1 MAARMKART
10 KAHAADH
17 TPSVTAPTVVVDI
30 IRDAIAH
37 YASPYRLPAS
47 LITDSSEISERN
59 SMAPIRYRT
68 ADVDGFKVFY
78 REAGPADAPKLLL
91 LHGFPS
97 AGHMFRDL
105 IPLLADRFHIVAPD
119 LPGFGQSDMPPREK
133 FSYTFDNI
141 ARVIERFTEVIG
153 LDRFAVYV
161 FDYGAP
167 TGFRLAVRHPERI
180 TAIIS
185 QNGNAYEEGLSDGW
199 TPIRAYWQDPSQAN
213 RKALRAFLTPETTR
227 WQYTHGV
234 PDPTMVSPDGQNLD
248 NFYLARPG
256 ADEVQLDL
264 FGDYGP
270 MSRFIRHSRNIS
282 ALISHRFWRCGARTI
297 RSFFRRAPRR
307 SSAISLVPW
316 FASLIPATSRW
327 RRMRAKSRKASATS

>member
-1 MAARMKART
+1 
-10 KAHAADH
+10 
-17 TPSVTAPTVVVDI
+17 
-30 IRDAIAH
+30 
-37 YASPYRLPAS
+37 
-47 LITDSSEISERN
+47 
-59 SMAPIRYRT
+59 MAPVRYRT
-68 ADVDGFKVFY
+68 AKVDGFKVFY
-78 REAGPADAPKLLL
+78 REAGNTDAPKLLL

-119 LPGFGQSDMPPREK
+119 LPGFGQSDMPSREK

-153 LDRFAVYV
+153 FDRFAVYV

-167 TGFRLAVRHPERI
+167 TGFRLAVHHPERI

-185 QNGNAYEEGLSDGW
+185 QNGNAYEEGLSEGW
-199 TPIRAYWQDPSQAN
+199 NPIRAYWQDPSAAN
-213 RKALRAFLTPETTR
+213 RKVLRAFLTPETTR

-234 PDPTMVSPDGQNLD
+234 PDPTTVSPDGQSLD

-264 FGDYGP
+264 FGDYKSNVALYPSFQEYFRTYKPPLLAVWGKNDP
-270 MSRFIRHSRNIS
+270 FFLPPGAEAFKRDIPQAVVRFFDTGHFALETHSEDI
-282 ALISHRFWRCGARTI
+282 AGAMCDFWDARFVRERRERTN
-297 RSFFRRAPRR
+297 
-307 SSAISLVPW
+307 
-316 FASLIPATSRW
+316 
-327 RRMRAKSRKASATS
+327 KQ

>member
-1 MAARMKART
+1 
-10 KAHAADH
+10 
-17 TPSVTAPTVVVDI
+17 
-30 IRDAIAH
+30 
-37 YASPYRLPAS
+37 
-47 LITDSSEISERN
+47 
-59 SMAPIRYRT
+59 MAPVGYRT

-78 REAGPADAPKLLL
+78 RKAGQANAPKLLL
-91 LHGFPS
+91 LHGFPT

-141 ARVIERFTEVIG
+141 AGVIEGFTEAIG
-153 LDRFAVYV
+153 FDRFAVYV

-199 TPIRAYWQDPSQAN
+199 NPIRAYWQDPSQAN
-213 RKALRAFLTPETTR
+213 RNALRAFLMPETTR

-234 PDPTMVSPDGQNLD
+234 PDQTMVSPDGQNLD

-264 FGDYGP
+264 FGDYK
-270 MSRFIRHSRNIS
+270 SNV
-282 ALISHRFWRCGARTI
+282 ALYPTFQAYFRTYKPPFLAVWGKNDPFFLPRGAEA
-297 RSFFRRAPRR
+297 FKHD
-307 SSAISLVPW
+307 
-316 FASLIPATSRW
+316 IPAAVVRFFDTGHFALETHAEEIAAAIQEFLS
-327 RRMRAKSRKASATS
+327 S